1 MEKELSFEEAM
12 EKLEGI
18 IALLEDGELALDES
32 LKIFEEGIT
41 LYQTL
46 AKQLEK
52 AEGKVKLIMVDKD
65 GEREKF
71 NFEPGEGQGF
81 EF

>member
-71 NFEPGEGQGF
+71 NFEPGEEQGF